1 MLSRK
6 RSSFSCYDSQRTP
19 VGQSACPTTRPTRP
33 GLAPPTH
40 DRSIRFPLRGWPAM
54 CPRPTAPARPT
65 TERPCWTRSSAM
77 RPYSRLGLDCPRRA
91 RCTLGPPG
99 VAVHAASHGTPQS
112 RSVPA
117 QGIRRASARC
127 PVAAR
132 PFLHRTRCPP
142 TSSAS
147 PRDRWH
153 GSLSTAHGDY
163 TFAPPS
169 NGRGPWLIEPFR
181 VTRASVHT
189 AWGSRSGALTVRHH
203 HRRLENYYKFQ
214 RTPGASP
221 RSLVDFPGS
230 IKQWLRPCFHRIT
243 GPTFLRP
250 DAGGRS
256 WV

>member
-19 VGQSACPTTRPTRP
+19 VGQRACPTTRPTRP

-117 QGIRRASARC
+117 QGIRRASARR

-132 PFLHRTRCPP
+132 PFPPRAHCPLRLRPRRTIATPSWDERVPC
-142 TSSAS
+142 
-147 PRDRWH
+147 DR
-153 GSLSTAHGDY
+153 GPSSTAHDNY
-163 TFAPPS
+163 LPS
-169 NGRGPWLIEPFR
+169 LQCWTVTPRG
-181 VTRASVHT
+181 
-189 AWGSRSGALTVRHH
+189 
-203 HRRLENYYKFQ
+203 
-214 RTPGASP
+214 
-221 RSLVDFPGS
+221 
-230 IKQWLRPCFHRIT
+230 
-243 GPTFLRP
+243 
-250 DAGGRS
+250 
-256 WV
+256 